1 MEYDIYQIVSI
12 NAEGE
17 TVEVFALPAQK
28 RLVQKNMVADYGNV
42 EVTGMSFEDAP
53 EEIVAQI
60 KASNTSVID

>member
-17 TVEVFALPAQK
+17 TVEVFTLPAQK